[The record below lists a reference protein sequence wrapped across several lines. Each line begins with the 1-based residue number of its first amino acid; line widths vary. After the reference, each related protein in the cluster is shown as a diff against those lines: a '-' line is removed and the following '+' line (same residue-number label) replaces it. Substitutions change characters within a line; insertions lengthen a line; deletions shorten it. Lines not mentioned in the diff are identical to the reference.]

1 LCTCLCQRQRS
12 DLCRKVGCVQET
24 GVGKKDKGR
33 WWTLTHFFFFSSH
46 PQDLSNFYAQYKSI
60 EPYLK
65 KKDESQEGKQQ
76 YLQSIEEREKLDGLY
91 ECILCAC
98 CSTSCPSYWW
108 NGDKYLGPAVL
119 MQVRCSFVTSREA
132 DTQASRNPEG
142 QCIVGNHTLWGAMV
156 SFVGIHYK
164 QGNWWPRLHLAL
176 GKSGASSAECLHL
189 AWRSGVAAAGTP
201 CLADA

>member
-1 LCTCLCQRQRS
+1 MLSEVKDLVLSTKNSCGKWQLGKQWLLWVVISASLCLATFPSLTACFQGNWGERAVDWKGSQVGEGEISNHTDVVIVFPCVIFARVCAKGRGS

-76 YLQSIEEREKLDGLY
+76 YLQSIEEREKLV
-91 ECILCAC
+91 I
-98 CSTSCPSYWW
+98 SPPFPS
-108 NGDKYLGPAVL
+108 
-119 MQVRCSFVTSREA
+119 
-132 DTQASRNPEG
+132 
-142 QCIVGNHTLWGAMV
+142 
-156 SFVGIHYK
+156 
-164 QGNWWPRLHLAL
+164 
-176 GKSGASSAECLHL
+176 
-189 AWRSGVAAAGTP
+189 
-201 CLADA
+201 